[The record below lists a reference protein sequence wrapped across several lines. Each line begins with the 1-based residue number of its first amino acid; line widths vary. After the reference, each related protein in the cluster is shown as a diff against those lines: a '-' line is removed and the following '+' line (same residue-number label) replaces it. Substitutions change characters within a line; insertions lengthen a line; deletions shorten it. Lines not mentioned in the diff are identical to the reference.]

1 MPLNALRVL
10 GIKVSIL
17 RKDVAV
23 VTIEVDG
30 KWAVRGVR
38 STSSRA
44 EFAAA
49 SHEFDGLVDNYTVSF
64 AAQNSETVTQ
74 GAKGVKLV
82 KMLEDR
88 SAEMDDVGDALR
100 ESGLHAVGDQ
110 AAQAA
115 LRASELMQ
123 TLAADPHAPGAKE
136 ELAAAVKDVKAA
148 RQAVAV
154 GQNAVEEQHNMK
166 QQHPLDR

>member
-64 AAQNSETVTQ
+64 ASQNSETVTQ

-88 SAEMDDVGDALR
+88 SAQMDDVSDALR
-100 ESGLHAVGDQ
+100 ESGLHEVGEQ

-115 LRASELMQ
+115 LRASELIKA
-123 TLAADPHAPGAKE
+123 LAADPHAPGAKE
-136 ELAAAVKDVKAA
+136 GLASAVENVKATRKA
-148 RQAVAV
+148 MVIEE
-154 GQNAVEEQHNMK
+154 NAINEEHDLRR
-166 QQHPLDR
+166 HR